1 LQSKESVKMY
11 KLFRVSGYYTPE
23 GEDYPFEDYLIFE
36 GDENDNLPKGYEDD
50 DIFYY
55 GINPSNV
62 DKEYDGFIITES
74 VEVK

>member
-1 LQSKESVKMY
+1 MTTY
-11 KLFRVSGYYTPE
+11 
-23 GEDYPFEDYLIFE
+23 
-36 GDENDNLPKGYEDD
+36 PKGYEDD

-62 DKEYDGFIITES
+62 DKEYDGFVITES